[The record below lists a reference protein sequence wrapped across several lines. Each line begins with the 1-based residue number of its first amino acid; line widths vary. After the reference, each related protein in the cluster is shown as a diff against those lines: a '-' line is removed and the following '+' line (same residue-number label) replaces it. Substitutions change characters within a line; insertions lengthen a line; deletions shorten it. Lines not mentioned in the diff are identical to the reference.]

1 LNTSQPSWVE
11 AALLLVLMAVLAG
24 SAAHRESVTFDEIA
38 HIGAGASYLQK
49 FDMRMNEEHP
59 PLAKVLAALP
69 LVLRRSHADYTDVS
83 WPFSEKLFHEYL
95 GEWAFGYSFLLHWND
110 PFSTLWWARVPM
122 LLITLLLG
130 LVLYYFGSQLGGSA
144 WGGILCLIAFVS
156 MPVFLAFGPLVITDI
171 AVTLFWVLATWQ
183 LPRMWGTANRGEILK
198 LGLAL
203 AGAFLSKFSSGLMFF
218 VFPAVALSL
227 RLWPLPGQPTEK
239 FDVRAWRRLAWRNIA
254 KAILWAAFFVYLFYL
269 VLSWNE
275 STDSFSLI
283 PHFPASHLLRRILMP
298 MWLYLR
304 GLVIFAFSA
313 GTRPTFILGHAYP
326 HGVWFYFPVL
336 FFLKSPLAFLLLLLT
351 AANTALVIKARA
363 TQKTSIIPVGMELHW
378 RCLWVSLTI
387 YTLACLLSRLDISI
401 RHFTIPLAL
410 IVLLLAPLP
419 RMLEILR
426 NVHRRAA
433 RFATWA
439 TFACAAAA
447 VLTTIAAYPYY
458 FPFVNSLS
466 MQRPRYLL
474 VGDSNV
480 DWNQSLWEVKRFAT
494 QRGLDRIL
502 LDEYGFVDPHT
513 YVPQAQLWDCQQPSP
528 ADGGQWAVVSANLIA
543 DGSNC
548 AWLLQHLNL
557 ELAGG
562 SMYAVLLP
570 KNIPSAGTPGGPP
583 LPQDYRYFGGTKVLD
598 EDVRQLFLRFVL
610 DPNQLQPTMDRFQ
623 AEMNKQRKNT
633 QVGK

>member
-11 AALLLVLMAVLAG
+11 AALLLALMAVLAG
-24 SAAHRESVTFDEIA
+24 GAARGESVTFDEIA
-38 HIGAGASYLQK
+38 HIGAGVSYLQK

-69 LVLRRSHADYTDVS
+69 LVLRRSHADYSDVS
-83 WPFSEKLFHEYL
+83 WAFSEKLFHEYL
-95 GEWAFGYSFLLHWND
+95 GEWAFGHSFLLRWND

-130 LVLYYFGSQLGGSA
+130 LVLYYCGSQLVASA
-144 WGGILCLIAFVS
+144 WGGILCLTVFVS

-171 AVTLFWVLATWQ
+171 VVALFWVLATWQ
-183 LPRMWGTANRGEILK
+183 LPRMWEAASRGQILK

-227 RLWPLPGQPTEK
+227 RLRPLPGQPTEK
-239 FDVRAWRRLAWRNIA
+239 SEVRTWRRLAWRNIA
-254 KAILWAAFFVYLFYL
+254 KATLWAAFFVYLFYL

-283 PHFPASHLLRRILMP
+283 PHFPVSHLLRRVLMP
-298 MWLYLR
+298 IWLYLR
-304 GLVIFAFSA
+304 GLAIFAFSA
-313 GTRPTFILGHAYP
+313 GSRPTFILGHAYP

-336 FFLKSPLAFLLLLLT
+336 FFLKSPLAFLLLLFLGAVT
-351 AANTALVIKARA
+351 AVAVKVQPTPTAPVIPA
-363 TQKTSIIPVGMELHW
+363 GMELHW
-378 RCLWVSLTI
+378 RSLWISLAI

-410 IVLLLAPLP
+410 IILLLAPLP
-419 RMLEILR
+419 RMLELLH
-426 NVHRRAA
+426 NVNRRAA
-433 RFATWA
+433 QFATWA

-447 VLTTIAAYPYY
+447 VLTAIAAYPYY
-458 FPFVNSLS
+458 FPFVNSLR
-466 MQRPRYLL
+466 MQRPPYLL
-474 VGDSNV
+474 LSNSNM
-480 DWNQSLWEVKRFAT
+480 DWNQSLLEVKHFAT

-502 LDEYGFVDPHT
+502 LDEYGFADPHA

-528 ADGGQWAVVSANLIA
+528 ADSGQWAVVSTNLIA

-548 AWLLQHLNL
+548 AWLFEHLHL

-583 LPQDYRYFGGTKVLD
+583 LPQDYRYFGGVKVLD
-598 EDVRQLFLRFVL
+598 GDVRQIFLRFVL
-610 DPNQLQPTMDRFQ
+610 DPKQLQTTMERFQ
-623 AEMNKQRKNT
+623 AEANKQRK
-633 QVGK
+633 K